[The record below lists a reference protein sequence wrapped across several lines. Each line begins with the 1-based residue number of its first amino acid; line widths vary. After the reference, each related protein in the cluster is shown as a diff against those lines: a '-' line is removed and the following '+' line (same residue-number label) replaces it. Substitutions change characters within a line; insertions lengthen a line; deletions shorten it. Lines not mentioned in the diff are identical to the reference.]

1 MRCGKRSSVR
11 NCRISFRFTKMDLES
26 AFQQLAMTEGLTM
39 MQMRILHE
47 IRCSEKPT
55 IGAVSR
61 LMGDKPW
68 QLLVVVQAA
77 GDEGAT
83 SCAAA
88 GRSDERVV
96 FLQLSPLGT
105 VVVEKSLERMLGRL
119 QPIVENLAP
128 EQIETMRQ
136 GMAIMRDLMK
146 QLSLDLKEG

>member
-1 MRCGKRSSVR
+1 MWEAF
-11 NCRISFRFTKMDLES
+11 ISQELPDFIRYTKMDLES
-26 AFQQLAMTEGLTM
+26 AFQQLATTEGLTM

-61 LMGDKPW
+61 LMGDNHGNCSSLCKR
-68 QLLVVVQAA
+68 LETMGYIVR
-77 GDEGAT
+77 
-83 SCAAA
+83 SRS
-88 GRSDERVV
+88 RSDERVV

-105 VVVEKSLERMLGRL
+105 AVVEKSLERMLGRL